1 MAHLSRGN
9 LGPIQNVPVS
19 GGAVGILTVA
29 NNKNIYV
36 KSIIVHGGAAGG
48 IGTAQGH
55 IHVCP
60 NGVSP
65 SAATRMFLVN
75 LAAEETVLIEPSYPI
90 VLENTGDGLHCD
102 AVYGSLNILINGDK
116 EG

>member
-1 MAHLSRGN
+1 MALSRGN

-29 NNKNIYV
+29 SNKNIYV

-48 IGTAQGH
+48 IGTAQAH

-102 AVYGSLNILINGDK
+102 AVYGSLNILVNGDK
-116 EG
+116 ES